1 MNDGVTLNGRA
12 LARNGAVTLID
23 DTITA
28 PHCAT
33 ASAAAVVAGS
43 LRELDVSRALQ
54 ADPGAGA
61 NQGLTP
67 NRLVEQVLVDA
78 GVDPTRAQWTRAQWT
93 RAQWTR
99 AQWTRAQWTR
109 AQWTRAQWTRAQWT
123 RAMRGVSVAIRKL
136 AAVERVWWLSAFTGA
151 LAVALYVLW
160 IRHADAIQS
169 NEIAWWALA
178 LMVLVT
184 ERWPIELQ
192 FRRATHAFSLTD
204 VPLTLALVFATGTHA
219 FVAVLAGFLVA
230 AVLRR
235 MSPVKLAFNLAQYAL
250 MTAVLILVVH
260 FAAEA
265 DPGFGWITWGAVLL
279 ATQIGG
285 LLTIVQILA
294 AIVLTEGRV
303 SRDQVRQMFGMDLVV
318 TMTGTLIALVGG
330 ILWIERPEATP
341 LLLIPIVGAIV
352 GSRAY
357 VRERE
362 DHEKAD
368 FLAQANRNLSE
379 SHEVAVALEGLLEGA
394 LEAFH
399 AEQAEVI
406 LFAADGG
413 APLRISLGP
422 GTAREALVPVDTAAA
437 VALRTCATGSELSVE
452 LLAPFPA
459 TLDPYL
465 QQRGVRHGMLGV
477 LRGEER
483 VIGTIM
489 LANRFGLARGFPDSD
504 RALFETL
511 AANASAALQF
521 DRLEHAVAELRDLQE
536 QLQHQAQHDPL
547 TGLANRSLFSQ
558 QVREA
563 LEPGTPGE
571 VAVMFIDLDD
581 FKGVNDTLGRA
592 VGDQLLSGVASRL
605 LSSVRSQDVV
615 ARIGGDEFA
624 ILVRRPAAAE
634 RGAVELAERTLRS
647 FALPVI
653 AGEELINVSL
663 SIGIATGESQTRA
676 DDLMRDA
683 DVAMYDAKEGGKR
696 RFAVFAPAMRDSII
710 RRHGLK
716 AELER
721 AIEQR
726 EIVVQ
731 YQPIVDLAT
740 GTTVSVEALARWN
753 HPGRGRIPPLEFI
766 PLAEST
772 GLIVPLGR
780 YVLEE
785 ACARVSERHD
795 HLQVQVNL
803 SAIELEQ
810 PDLLETMRGVLQRTG
825 IDPGRL
831 VLEVTETLLVKDAV
845 RGVETLTAAARP
857 RRPDRTRRLR
867 HRLLLAQL
875 PAPPAAGLLED
886 RARVRRGRHVL
897 GPRRGVRAADRRPGQ
912 DHRPQGRRR
921 GHRDPRAARHAA
933 RDRLRPRP
941 GLLLRGTDGRRRG
954 LAGAPHRLRAGLRRS
969 ALRTVAC
976 LNMRTS
982 ICSRSR
988 TP

>member
-1 MNDGVTLNGRA
+1 MDQS
-12 LARNGAVTLID
+12 
-23 DTITA
+23 
-28 PHCAT
+28 P
-33 ASAAAVVAGS
+33 
-43 LRELDVSRALQ
+43 
-54 ADPGAGA
+54 
-61 NQGLTP
+61 
-67 NRLVEQVLVDA
+67 VDA
-78 GVDPTRAQWTRAQWT
+78 GV
-93 RAQWTR
+93 
-99 AQWTRAQWTR
+99 
-109 AQWTRAQWTRAQWT
+109 
-123 RAMRGVSVAIRKL
+123 RGVSVAIRKL

-151 LAVALYVLW
+151 LAVAMYLLW
-160 IRHADAIQS
+160 IRHEDTIQS
-169 NEIAWWALA
+169 PEIAWWALA
-178 LMVLVT
+178 LMVGVT

-192 FRRATHAFSLTD
+192 FRRATHAFTLTD

-219 FVAVLAGFLVA
+219 FFAVLAGFLVG

-260 FAAEA
+260 FAAAA
-265 DPGFGWITWGAVLL
+265 DPGFGWITWGAVLV

-285 LLTIVQILA
+285 VLAIVQILA
-294 AIVLTEGRV
+294 AMVLTEGRV
-303 SRDQVRQMFGMDLVV
+303 SRDQVRQMFGADLVV
-318 TMTGTLIALVGG
+318 TMIGTLMALVGG

-341 LLLIPIVGAIV
+341 LLLIPILGAIV

-362 DHEKAD
+362 GHEKAD
-368 FLAQANRNLSE
+368 FLAEANRNLSE
-379 SHEVAVALEGLLEGA
+379 SREVAVALEGLLEGA

-406 LFAADGG
+406 LFAADGAG
-413 APLRISLGP
+413 PLRISLGP
-422 GTAREALVPVDTAAA
+422 GTAREALKPVDTAAA

-452 LLAPFPA
+452 LMAPFPA
-459 TLDPYL
+459 ALDPYL

-477 LRGEER
+477 LRGEDR

-489 LANRFGLARGFPDSD
+489 LANRFGLARGFPDGD

-511 AANASAALQF
+511 AANASTALQY
-521 DRLEHAVAELRDLQE
+521 DRLEHAVADLRDLQN

-605 LSSVRSQDVV
+605 MGSVRNHDVV

-624 ILVRRPAAAE
+624 VLVRRPAAAE

-663 SIGIATGESQTRA
+663 SIGIATGQSRTRA
-676 DDLMRDA
+676 EELLRDA

-696 RFAVFAPAMRDSII
+696 RFAVFAPAMRDSIV
-710 RRHGLK
+710 RRHSLK
-716 AELER
+716 TELER
-721 AIEQR
+721 AIKER
-726 EIVVQ
+726 ELVVQ
-731 YQPIVDLAT
+731 YQPIADLAT
-740 GTTVSVEALARWN
+740 GQTVSVEALARWN

-785 ACARVSERHD
+785 ACARVTERHAG
-795 HLQVQVNL
+795 LQVQVNL

-810 PDLLETMRGVLQRTG
+810 PDLLEAITDVIQRTG
-825 IDPGRL
+825 IAPERL

-845 RGVETLTAAARP
+845 RGVETLQQLRDVGVQIALDDFGTGYSSLSY
-857 RRPDRTRRLR
+857 LR
-867 HRLLLAQL
+867 HLPLDSLKIAREFIEGLTISEHDAAFVRLITGLAKTVGLKVVAEGIETRAQL
-875 PAPPAAGLLED
+875 DMLRDLGCDLGQGYYFAEPMDVDANWLAP
-886 RARVRRGRHVL
+886 RVN
-897 GPRRGVRAADRRPGQ
+897 
-912 DHRPQGRRR
+912 
-921 GHRDPRAARHAA
+921 
-933 RDRLRPRP
+933 
-941 GLLLRGTDGRRRG
+941 
-954 LAGAPHRLRAGLRRS
+954 S
-969 ALRTVAC
+969 ALV
-976 LNMRTS
+976 
-982 ICSRSR
+982 
-988 TP
+988 